1 MTESL
6 RTICVGTVT
15 RNRPI
20 MLRALLASYAKMAI
34 PENTQL
40 HFVIVENNSYPT
52 LAEIIEC
59 FRTNV
64 PNCTVQYEI
73 ESRLGIAYVR
83 NRVLDIAISGGFD
96 LLTFADDD
104 ETVHPDWLIELLAER
119 DACELDIV
127 GGPVRPAP
135 VTGVS
140 FWKGMI
146 WNALKNMAEKGECSA
161 CVCRAK
167 GEAGKLWLATNNW
180 MGNLNFFRSTG
191 LRFDEA
197 LALNGGED
205 WRLYRETKKIG
216 ANTGW
221 APKAIVYD
229 HIPRERLTLAYQFKR
244 SRDHC
249 AIETRTKLAT
259 QRVYT
264 LYRIPGSIVA
274 RVLKMTFQL
283 IIVPVTPGES
293 LVKSA
298 AYLGSITGMLQA
310 FTNIHSPHYQTIT
323 GA

>member
-1 MTESL
+1 MTELL
-6 RTICVGTVT
+6 RRICVGTVT

-20 MLRALLASYAKMAI
+20 MLQVLLASYAKMAI
-34 PENTQL
+34 PANTQL
-40 HFVIVENNSYPT
+40 HFVIVENNSFPT
-52 LAEIIEC
+52 LTEIIER
-59 FRTNV
+59 FRTSV
-64 PNCTVQYEI
+64 PNCSVQYEV

-83 NRVLDIAISGGFD
+83 NRVLDIAISSGHD

-104 ETVHPDWLIELLAER
+104 ETVEPDWLVELLAER
-119 DACELDIV
+119 DASNLDIV

-135 VTGVS
+135 VAGVS
-140 FWKGMI
+140 LWQRMI

-161 CVCRAK
+161 CACRSK

-180 MGNLNFFRSTG
+180 MGNLNFFRSSG

-229 HIPRERLTLAYQFKR
+229 HIPKERLTLAYQFKR

-264 LYRIPGSIVA
+264 LYRIPGSIAA
-274 RVLKMTFQL
+274 RLLKMIIQL
-283 IIVPVTPGES
+283 IIAPVTPGES

-310 FTNIHSPHYQTIT
+310 FTNIQSPHYQTIT